1 MDQNKKNKVKD
12 FFRKEGFYL
21 VLFVCLCIVATVAA
35 FTIRKNSVANE
46 QNKANNELSLNEVE
60 DNTSSETDSNFNKQN
75 AERVENND
83 ELANSNEESLSEP
96 EVANATEEVANA
108 EEEVAT
114 NDQEQV
120 AENQVTEEEVADV
133 SAGTDTQVVLS
144 LPIDGSVAISRE
156 FGTMIR
162 TYVDETRSEDTS
174 RRGIDIN
181 ASVGTIVKAAAEG
194 QVEEVASNTTDGTY
208 VVIAHANG
216 LKTKYT
222 NLSEEV
228 KVAVG
233 DVVSTGTEIGTVGN
247 TSGIFTSKVC
257 GDVLN
262 VQVQDANGN
271 DVNPSAYF
279 DLK

>member
-46 QNKANNELSLNEVE
+46 QNKVNNELSLNEVE
-60 DNTSSETDSNFNKQN
+60 DNNSSETDSSFNKQN

-96 EVANATEEVANA
+96 EVANAED
-108 EEEVAT
+108 EVAT
-114 NDQEQV
+114 NNQEEV

-133 SAGTDTQVVLS
+133 SAGTDTEVVLS
-144 LPIDGSVAISRE
+144 FTIDGNVAISRE
-156 FGTMIR
+156 FAKMIR

-181 ASVGTIVKAAAEG
+181 ASVGTVVKAAAEG
-194 QVEEVASNTTDGTY
+194 KVEEVASNTTDGTY

-233 DVVSTGTEIGTVGN
+233 DVVSTGAEIGTVGN

-271 DVNPSAYF
+271 DVDPSAYF
-279 DLK
+279 DFK

>member
-21 VLFVCLCIVATVAA
+21 VLFVCLCVVATVAA
-35 FTIRKNSVANE
+35 FTIRKNSIAKE
-46 QNKANNELSLNEVE
+46 QNKANNEISLNEVE
-60 DNTSSETDSNFNKQN
+60 DNNSSETDSNFNKQN

-96 EVANATEEVANA
+96 EVASVDD
-108 EEEVAT
+108 EVAT
-114 NDQEQV
+114 SDQEEV
-120 AENQVTEEEVADV
+120 AENQTTEATEEKVADV
-133 SAGTDTQVVLS
+133 SAGTDTEVVLS
-144 LPIDGSVAISRE
+144 FPIDGNVAVSRE
-156 FGTMIR
+156 FGKMIR

-181 ASVGTIVKAAAEG
+181 ASVGTVVKAAAEG
-194 QVEEVASNTTDGTY
+194 KVEEVSSNTTDGTY

-262 VQVQDANGN
+262 IQVQDANGN
-271 DVNPSAYF
+271 DVDPGAYF
-279 DLK
+279 DFK

>member
-35 FTIRKNSVANE
+35 FTIRKNSVAKE
-46 QNKANNELSLNEVE
+46 QNKVNNELSLNEVE
-60 DNTSSETDSNFNKQN
+60 DNNSSETDSNFNKQN

-83 ELANSNEESLSEP
+83 ELANSNDESLYEP
-96 EVANATEEVANA
+96 EVASIDD
-108 EEEVAT
+108 EVAT
-114 NDQEQV
+114 NDQDEI
-120 AENQVTEEEVADV
+120 AENQTTEVTEEVTDV
-133 SAGTDTQVVLS
+133 SAGTDTEVVLS
-144 LPIDGSVAISRE
+144 LPIDGNVAISRD
-156 FGTMIR
+156 FGKMIR

-181 ASVGTIVKAAAEG
+181 ASVGTIVKSAAEG
-194 QVEEVASNTTDGTY
+194 KVEEVSSNTTDGTY

-271 DVNPSAYF
+271 DVDPNAYF
-279 DLK
+279 DFK

>member
-35 FTIRKNSVANE
+35 FTIRYYCVANL
-46 QNKANNELSLNEVE
+46 QNNAYIELSLNEVE

-96 EVANATEEVANA
+96 EVANA

-114 NDQEQV
+114 NDQEEV
-120 AENQVTEEEVADV
+120 AENQVTEEVADV

-162 TYVDETRSEDTS
+162 TYVDETRSEDIS

-233 DVVSTGTEIGTVGN
+233 DVVSNGTEIGTVGN

-271 DVNPSAYF
+271 DVDPSAYF

>member
-46 QNKANNELSLNEVE
+46 QNKVNNELSLNEVE
-60 DNTSSETDSNFNKQN
+60 DNNSSETDSSFNKQN

-96 EVANATEEVANA
+96 EVANAED
-108 EEEVAT
+108 EVAT
-114 NDQEQV
+114 NNQEEV

-133 SAGTDTQVVLS
+133 SAGTDTEVVLS
-144 LPIDGSVAISRE
+144 FPIDGNVAISRE
-156 FGTMIR
+156 FGKMIR

-181 ASVGTIVKAAAEG
+181 ASVGTVVKAAAEG
-194 QVEEVASNTTDGTY
+194 KVEEVASNTTDGTY

-271 DVNPSAYF
+271 DVDPSAYF

>member
-21 VLFVCLCIVATVAA
+21 VLFVCLCVVATVAA
-35 FTIRKNSVANE
+35 FTIRKNSVAKE

-60 DNTSSETDSNFNKQN
+60 DNNSSETDSNFNKQN

-96 EVANATEEVANA
+96 EVASVDD
-108 EEEVAT
+108 EVAT
-114 NDQEQV
+114 NDQEEV
-120 AENQVTEEEVADV
+120 AENQTTEITQEEVADV
-133 SAGTDTQVVLS
+133 SAGTDTEVVLS
-144 LPIDGSVAISRE
+144 LPIDGNVAISRD
-156 FGTMIR
+156 FGKMIR

-181 ASVGTIVKAAAEG
+181 AAVGTVVKSAAEG
-194 QVEEVASNTTDGTY
+194 KVEEVSSNTTDGTY

-271 DVNPSAYF
+271 DVDPSAYF
-279 DLK
+279 DFK